1 MSRRNPVHYL
11 VDRLAIYVPVPF
23 LQNDIE
29 LIDTPGLND
38 TDRYRV
44 RLTEKL
50 VEDVD
55 VILYLTQSG
64 AAYSQSDKD
73 FITTQLRKGKIKHL
87 LVIVTKCDVTFNSA
101 IQDAEDDGEYLPT
114 FSEHIEIEQKRIH
127 EQIKSTL
134 DELLDDKELSDE
146 RGYFYIDLLDDVNI
160 SFISSNY
167 YRDSKKEESGIEELR
182 DKLSIML
189 AESERISTAK
199 RILSE
204 ALNRVCD
211 RTSNN
216 FRTRLDAVTKE
227 FNVERVRKQLE
238 EIKLSINNQ
247 LGSFKKIVQERTE
260 LLVNQNIADWEF
272 ADLYIQNMMLQ
283 AENSIDIFE
292 NEDIA
297 KHWKTRRY
305 RNWGGLDEVQE
316 KIANRIFPKMK
327 IILGRYSKRFEEVL
341 DTIRKHL
348 NRLQDSVV
356 EIEKNSSLDNIFQP
370 INLTQVFDNKFK
382 LYLNDLQNFVV
393 SQEQGIIGCLDDFI
407 SEEIEDEIYNS
418 RDEVAEIWGTGTVVR
433 QDRRIRRFYSDLKKA
448 VKKELEK
455 FLTAEIKK
463 FSQILKKKSELVY
476 PELKSDLNMVLEDH
490 LKAIE
495 TNLIELNK
503 HQKESLVQY
512 LTEFLEDIDGIREK
526 QLSLEK
532 QDVKKQ

>member
-1 MSRRNPVHYL
+1 M
-11 VDRLAIYVPVPF
+11 
-23 LQNDIE
+23 
-29 LIDTPGLND
+29 
-38 TDRYRV
+38 
-44 RLTEKL
+44 
-50 VEDVD
+50 
-55 VILYLTQSG
+55 
-64 AAYSQSDKD
+64 
-73 FITTQLRKGKIKHL
+73 
-87 LVIVTKCDVTFNSA
+87 
-101 IQDAEDDGEYLPT
+101 
-114 FSEHIEIEQKRIH
+114 
-127 EQIKSTL
+127 
-134 DELLDDKELSDE
+134 
-146 RGYFYIDLLDDVNI
+146 
-160 SFISSNY
+160 
-167 YRDSKKEESGIEELR
+167 
-182 DKLSIML
+182 
-189 AESERISTAK
+189 
-199 RILSE
+199 
-204 ALNRVCD
+204 
-211 RTSNN
+211 
-216 FRTRLDAVTKE
+216 
-227 FNVERVRKQLE
+227 
-238 EIKLSINNQ
+238 
-247 LGSFKKIVQERTE
+247 
-260 LLVNQNIADWEF
+260 
-272 ADLYIQNMMLQ
+272 
-283 AENSIDIFE
+283 
-292 NEDIA
+292 
-297 KHWKTRRY
+297 
-305 RNWGGLDEVQE
+305 QE